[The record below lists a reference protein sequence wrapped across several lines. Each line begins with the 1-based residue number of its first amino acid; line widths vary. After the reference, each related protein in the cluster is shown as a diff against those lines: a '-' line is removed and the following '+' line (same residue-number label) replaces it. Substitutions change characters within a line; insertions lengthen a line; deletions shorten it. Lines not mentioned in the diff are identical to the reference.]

1 VTDVFVPLIRSGT
14 YYGVLGLGVNPNETA
29 LASAALTREVT
40 VAVFISIW
48 VLVILGA
55 VFNALTITRPVKE
68 LLRGVRSVA
77 SGDFQARVDLP
88 MGGELGELLTGFN
101 AMASQLEA
109 YDEANIEEL
118 TAAQVKQQSLIA
130 TMADGA
136 ILLDATGRIVL
147 ANPTSD
153 AYFAGK
159 AAVLKGRNWSRSY
172 RNYFPSKST
181 ALWMPS
187 CSAAR
192 TVKTCAAVWANPPG
206 PSGS

>member
-1 VTDVFVPLIRSGT
+1 M
-14 YYGVLGLGVNPNETA
+14 NPNETA

-77 SGDFQARVDLP
+77 SGNFGARVDLP
-88 MGGELGELLTGFN
+88 VGGELGELLTGFN
-101 AMASQLEA
+101 AMASQLEV

-136 ILLDATGRIVL
+136 MLLLSLIHI
-147 ANPTSD
+147 
-153 AYFAGK
+153 
-159 AAVLKGRNWSRSY
+159 
-172 RNYFPSKST
+172 
-181 ALWMPS
+181 
-187 CSAAR
+187 
-192 TVKTCAAVWANPPG
+192 
-206 PSGS
+206 